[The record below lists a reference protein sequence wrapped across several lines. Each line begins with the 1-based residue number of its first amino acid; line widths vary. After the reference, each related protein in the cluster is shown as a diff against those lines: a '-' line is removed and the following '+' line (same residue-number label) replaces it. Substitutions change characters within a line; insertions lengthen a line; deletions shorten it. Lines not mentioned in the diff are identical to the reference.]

1 MASTATVDHRALDGT
16 AYRLASALDLE
27 LPATSVAEV
36 TIGGKLLELTAGPA
50 RLGEDIAAS
59 LGITEFE
66 SELSFQG
73 GTLRTAVKSEYD
85 AQTKTVEKP
94 MLVVWQGKRFSLVTR
109 LYRLS
114 LRDVLGMLRTLNIA
128 EHDEGIALTPERSA
142 GSRFAR
148 PASVI
153 KEVPGVGL
161 VEMSRVTAEHT
172 AQLPPWKGVQVE
184 SGELYRDTLSDGSPF
199 FVLSSRDVWA
209 TVVPLA
215 DTDVERVPDRVGRL
229 TLRLAD

>member
-1 MASTATVDHRALDGT
+1 MASAATVDHRALDGT

-27 LPATSVAEV
+27 LPFTSVAEV
-36 TIGGKLLELTAGPA
+36 TVGGRLLELTAGPA
-50 RLGEDIAAS
+50 GLGEDIAAS

-128 EHDEGIALTPERSA
+128 EHDEGITLTPERAA

-172 AQLPPWKGVQVE
+172 AQLPPWKGVKVE

>member
-1 MASTATVDHRALDGT
+1 MASAATVDHRALDGT
-16 AYRLASALDLE
+16 TYRLASALDLD
-27 LPATSVAEV
+27 LPFTSVAEV
-36 TIGGKLLELTAGPA
+36 AIDGRLVELTAGPA
-50 RLGEDIAAS
+50 ALGENVAES
-59 LGITEFE
+59 LGVTEFD

-85 AQTKTVEKP
+85 AQSKTVEKP

-109 LYRLS
+109 LYRLDV
-114 LRDVLGMLRTLNIA
+114 RDVLGMLRTLHIA
-128 EHDEGIALTPERSA
+128 EHTDGINLTPESAA

-153 KEVPGVGL
+153 KEVPGLGL
-161 VEMSRVTAEHT
+161 VEMSKVTREHT
-172 AQLPPWKGVQVE
+172 AQLPPWKGVSVK

-199 FVLSSRDVWA
+199 FVLSSPKVWA

-215 DTDVERVPDRVGRL
+215 DTHVERVPDLVGKL
-229 TLRLAD
+229 TLRIAD